1 MCLVCVCVSRFT
13 FVTYPACV
21 CLCVHVRIMACLFI
35 CRLTPG
41 RPFLLISA
49 PASLF
54 RSPPSWLVMKTP
66 LSKRQVLCLEASKA
80 LRCDIAGG
88 HHQAY
93 PLSATTHQN
102 CVPNLPFPFIYFN
115 AAYLFGAVVT
125 TRVVLSRKAYCC
137 FALEMTVPLFLLF
150 PSTIFIN
157 KLQTDGEDSISDIH
171 SHVNQT
177 QTTAL
182 MRD

>member
-1 MCLVCVCVSRFT
+1 MCVSRFAFVTYPVCVCV
-13 FVTYPACV
+13 
-21 CLCVHVRIMACLFI
+21 CVHVRIMACLFI

-88 HHQAY
+88 HRQAY
-93 PLSATTHQN
+93 PLSAITHQN
-102 CVPNLPFPFIYFN
+102 CVPNLPFPFIYFS
-115 AAYLFGAVVT
+115 AAHLFGALVST
-125 TRVVLSRKAYCC
+125 WVVLSGKACCC
-137 FALEMTVPLFLLF
+137 FALEMTVLLLLLLF
-150 PSTIFIN
+150 HSAIFID

-171 SHVNQT
+171 SHVKQS

-182 MRD
+182 MHD

>member
-1 MCLVCVCVSRFT
+1 M
-13 FVTYPACV
+13 CV
-21 CLCVHVRIMACLFI
+21 CLDLHLLHTQCACVGVCVHVRIMACLFI

-88 HHQAY
+88 HRQDVSSVSNYA
-93 PLSATTHQN
+93 PELCSK
-102 CVPNLPFPFIYFN
+102 P
-115 AAYLFGAVVT
+115 
-125 TRVVLSRKAYCC
+125 
-137 FALEMTVPLFLLF
+137 
-150 PSTIFIN
+150 
-157 KLQTDGEDSISDIH
+157 SISIH
-171 SHVNQT
+171 ILQCSTRIRCTSPNTGSAVQKGM
-177 QTTAL
+177 L
-182 MRD
+182 FCIRDDSSSSFSLYF

>member
-1 MCLVCVCVSRFT
+1 MCVCLDLHLLHTQYACVCV
-13 FVTYPACV
+13 
-21 CLCVHVRIMACLFI
+21 CVHVRIMACLFI

-80 LRCDIAGG
+80 LRCDITGG
-88 HHQAY
+88 HRQAY

-102 CVPNLPFPFIYFN
+102 CVQNLPFPFIYFN
-115 AAYLFGAVVT
+115 AACLFGALVST
-125 TRVVLSRKAYCC
+125 WVVLCRKAYCC
-137 FALEMTVPLFLLF
+137 FALEMTVLLLLLLF
-150 PSTIFIN
+150 PSTI
-157 KLQTDGEDSISDIH
+157 
-171 SHVNQT
+171 
-177 QTTAL
+177 
-182 MRD
+182 